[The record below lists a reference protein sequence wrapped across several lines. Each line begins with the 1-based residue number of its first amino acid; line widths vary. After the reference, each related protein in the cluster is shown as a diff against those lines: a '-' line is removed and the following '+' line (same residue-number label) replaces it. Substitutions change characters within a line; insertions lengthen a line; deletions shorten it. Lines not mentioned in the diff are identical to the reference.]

1 MLSIVWTEE
10 ARSDLLSIVFYIAE
24 RNPSAA
30 VQLGRAIEQSTWPL
44 SQNPYLFKRSERMDG
59 CREIVVHR
67 NYILIYRVGEVIEV
81 LRIVHARQQY
91 P

>member
-10 ARSDLLSIVFYIAE
+10 ARRDLLGIVAYIAE
-24 RNPSAA
+24 RNPSVV
-30 VQLGRAIEQSTWPL
+30 VQLGRAIEQSSWPL
-44 SQNPYLFKRSERMDG
+44 SQNPYLFKRGERMEG

-67 NYILIYRVGEVIEV
+67 NYVLVYRVGEAIDV
-81 LRIVHARQQY
+81 LRVVHARQQY